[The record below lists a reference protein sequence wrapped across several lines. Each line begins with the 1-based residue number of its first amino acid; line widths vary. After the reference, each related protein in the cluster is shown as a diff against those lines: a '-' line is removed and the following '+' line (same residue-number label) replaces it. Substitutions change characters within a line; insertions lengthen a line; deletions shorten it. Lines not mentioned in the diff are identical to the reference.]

1 MVLPLAGEAPPPSV
15 TDTALSDVSAPT
27 TAPPPRR
34 RARRRWPWLALAAG
48 LAVVAG
54 FLASEGWAAW
64 EERAARRAADEDHLD
79 EAQQHIDRA
88 LRVRPKS
95 AAELLLAA
103 RIARRRGAY
112 AQAEQY
118 LTRCREANG
127 MSEPLQLEWLL
138 LRCQRGEVD
147 ELAPGLWALVRAGHP
162 ESPAILEALA
172 STYWR
177 TTRYSDALKCLNKW
191 IELEPGSARALSSR
205 GFVSNQMDHR
215 PQAIADY
222 QRALELQPWR
232 SSVRLRLAELLVES
246 SRQAE
251 ATPHL
256 EKLLQEQPNN
266 PDVLVLLAR
275 CRLVQAKPDEARALL
290 DRVLAEHPNH
300 FDALLRR
307 GEVEYTER
315 HFAEAEKWQRQAL
328 AQKPSD
334 PEARYAL
341 YLSLQGQDGAQKQA
355 QAKEEFARWRQE
367 RQDRDK
373 LVRLLRTELDRDPT
387 NPDLLCEAGVL
398 FLKQGEDQRGLFWLR
413 RALALNPRHAATLRA
428 LAEYYERAHNPEKA
442 AEYRQQLAALG
453 DDKVTR

>member
-1 MVLPLAGEAPPPSV
+1 
-15 TDTALSDVSAPT
+15 LSDVSVPT
-27 TAPPPRR
+27 TVPPPRR

-48 LAVVAG
+48 LAVVGG
-54 FLASEGWAAW
+54 FLAWEGWAAW
-64 EERAARRAADEDHLD
+64 EGRAARRAADEEHLD

-88 LRVRPKS
+88 LRARPKS

-118 LTRCREANG
+118 LTRCAEANG
-127 MSEPLQLEWLL
+127 MSGPLQLEWQL
-138 LRCQRGEVD
+138 LRCQRGDVD
-147 ELAPGLWALVRAGHP
+147 ELAPSLWALVRAGHA
-162 ESPAILEALA
+162 ESAAILEALA
-172 STYWR
+172 SVYMR
-177 TTRYSDALKCLNKW
+177 TTRYTEALTCLNKW
-191 IELEPGSARALSSR
+191 VEVAPDSARALDWL
-205 GFVSNQMDHR
+205 GWVSNQLDHR

-222 QRALELQPWR
+222 QRALELQPGR
-232 SSVRLRLAELLVES
+232 SGVRQRLAELLVES

-256 EKLLQEQPNN
+256 EQLRKEQPDN

-275 CRLVQAKPDEARALL
+275 CRLVQAQPDEARALL

-307 GEVEYTER
+307 GEVEYSER
-315 HFAEAEKWQRQAL
+315 HFAAAEKWQRKAL
-328 AQKPSD
+328 EQKPSD

-355 QAKEEFARWRQE
+355 QAKEEFARWRQD

-387 NPDLLCEAGVL
+387 NPDLVCEAGVL
-398 FLKQGEDQRGLFWLR
+398 LLKQGEDQRGLFWLR
-413 RALALNPRHAATLRA
+413 RALSLNPRHAPALRA
-428 LAEYYERAHNPEKA
+428 LAEYYERTHNPEKA

-453 DDKVTR
+453 EKK